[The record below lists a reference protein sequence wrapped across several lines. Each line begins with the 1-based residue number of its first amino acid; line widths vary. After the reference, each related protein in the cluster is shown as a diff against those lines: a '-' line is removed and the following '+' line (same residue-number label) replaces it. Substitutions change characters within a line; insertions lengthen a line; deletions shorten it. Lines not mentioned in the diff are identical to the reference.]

1 MSRPPSSR
9 TKPLSADGGAGGA
22 GCTGGCPDPAGL
34 RTVPAERGS
43 PGQVVCELVGTAL
56 LPLGGLSAV
65 CLDFGP
71 RAPLTVLLGSPR
83 LLITG
88 LLFAGTATC

>member
-1 MSRPPSSR
+1 M
-9 TKPLSADGGAGGA
+9 
-22 GCTGGCPDPAGL
+22 
-34 RTVPAERGS
+34 
-43 PGQVVCELVGTAL
+43 VCELVGTAL

-71 RAPLTVLLGSPR
+71 RAPLAVLLGSPR